1 VWQPAGLAA
10 RSNGICTQ
18 LDPDCSLTRRTAE
31 SELEDEDIPFQTQT
45 ITNSQAEAICE
56 THVNA
61 YLSKSRRTPYQRSAS
76 TNSTIAN
83 VLTGC
88 KEDVIF
94 TGQPEVSD
102 NEKFIQNKCHL

>member
-1 VWQPAGLAA
+1 MWQPGSLAA
-10 RSNGICTQ
+10 KSNGICTMRD
-18 LDPDCSLTRRTAE
+18 LDCSLTHRTAE
-31 SELEDEDIPFQTQT
+31 SELEDEYIPSQTRT
-45 ITNSQAEAICE
+45 ITNSQAEDICK

-61 YLSKSRRTPYQRSAS
+61 YLDKSRRAPYQRSAS

-94 TGQPEVSD
+94 TGQSEVSD